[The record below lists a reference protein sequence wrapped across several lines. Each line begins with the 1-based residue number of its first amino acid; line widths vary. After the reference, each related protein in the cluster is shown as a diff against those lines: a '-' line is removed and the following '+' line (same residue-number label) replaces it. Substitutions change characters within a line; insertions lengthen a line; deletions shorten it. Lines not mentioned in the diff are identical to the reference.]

1 MAGLDGLGATAMIRD
16 GPFAKFSRVIDIG
29 GSRGHFLN
37 RLLAAYP
44 SMQGVLLDRPP
55 VIAIASKLFAKDGVY
70 NNTGSRAKLVSGS
83 FFEPS
88 TIPRAADGDA
98 YYLRYILHDWPVK
111 DVEHILKNV
120 RAAMGSSHATLL
132 IGECAIP
139 DRDRVPIPPILA
151 AIDIQMMAAF
161 PEAKERTP
169 SEWRVLLS
177 KTGSRFRVVALHS
190 TRSLVQWVE
199 AVPI

>member
-1 MAGLDGLGATAMIRD
+1 MCTDVVIGVVIGKTTAYC
-16 GPFAKFSRVIDIG
+16 
-29 GSRGHFLN
+29 
-37 RLLAAYP
+37 RLQRTKEYTKANYSL
-44 SMQGVLLDRPP
+44 
-55 VIAIASKLFAKDGVY
+55 
-70 NNTGSRAKLVSGS
+70 RAKSQTS
-83 FFEPS
+83 
-88 TIPRAADGDA
+88 
-98 YYLRYILHDWPVK
+98 YWPVK

-177 KTGSRFRVVALHS
+177 KTGFRVVALHS